1 MDKKIKSQEN
11 TDHEKNDCGCD
22 GNCCPPKKKSIWPKI
37 IFTIVILAAIGII
50 AAKLLFTSP
59 PAPASPAMNSQ
70 VVNDPNSPKWADS
83 CKSGSGCDTTKGS
96 SCCGK

>member
-1 MDKKIKSQEN
+1 MDEKIKSQDNSGLDQNSCNCEG
-11 TDHEKNDCGCD
+11 D
-22 GNCCPPKKKSIWPKI
+22 CCPPKKKSIWPKI
-37 IFTIVILAAIGII
+37 IFTVVILAALGII

-59 PAPASPAMNSQ
+59 PAPASTVTNSQ

-83 CKSGSGCDTTKGS
+83 CKSGSGCDTIKGS